1 MASEQLTRGAWPNLE
16 QYGTNKMYYHHTF
29 LPHSK
34 GRTRALAAMAAAA
47 AHEESGIASAA
58 AAERRDIYTFGVY
71 TGSSCKFWH
80 ERLPLV
86 GAPYVKQW
94 GFDSFE
100 GLPVEAEG
108 MELENKAWLPGAFS
122 AADKF
127 DVTTWAQC
135 QAKLNAHVL
144 GEDKVDDAVECER
157 LGWIKGFY
165 SDSLTPS
172 LAADRQMRA
181 ALLVDCDVDLYIS
194 AVQCLTWLFE
204 SGIIGPGTFVYY
216 DDVGVIKA
224 DRGGELKAHEE
235 VTERYGVTW
244 HKFSDDLWRCTDI
257 ARPPA
262 AVIAI

>member
-1 MASEQLTRGAWPNLE
+1 
-16 QYGTNKMYYHHTF
+16 MYYHHTF

-34 GRTRALAAMAAAA
+34 GRTRALAAMAAAT
-47 AHEESGIASAA
+47 AHEESGIASASA
-58 AAERRDIYTFGVY
+58 AARRDIYTFGVY

-86 GAPYVKQW
+86 GTPYVTQW

-100 GLPVEAEG
+100 GLPIEAEG
-108 MELENKAWLPGAFS
+108 MVLENKAWLPGAFS

-144 GEDKVDDAVECER
+144 GDKAEMHDKVTSGR
-157 LGWIKGFY
+157 LDWVKGFY

-194 AVQCLTWLFE
+194 AAQCLTWLFA
-204 SGIIGPGTFVYY
+204 SGIIVPGTFVYY
-216 DDVGVIKA
+216 DDVGTIKA

-235 VTERYGVTW
+235 ATETYGVTW
-244 HKFSDDLWRCTDI
+244 HKFSDDLWRCIAI

-262 AVIAI
+262 SL